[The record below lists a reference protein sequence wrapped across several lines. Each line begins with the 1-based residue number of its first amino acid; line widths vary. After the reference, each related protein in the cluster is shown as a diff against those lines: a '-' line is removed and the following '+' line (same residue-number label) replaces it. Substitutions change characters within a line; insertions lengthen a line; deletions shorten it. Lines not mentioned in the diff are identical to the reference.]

1 MQLSAQQKDAV
12 EHIGSPA
19 LVVAGAG
26 SGKTRTLTAK
36 LSYLISK
43 GYEPEK
49 ILAITFTNKAAEEM
63 KNRLVSITGLPLVR
77 FPWVRTY
84 HSACFKILKVHC
96 MLLGYHA
103 PLEIYAQYQQQ
114 KTLKEIITDKLDI
127 DKKYTPVILAQIS
140 RAKNSG
146 NPPAYFDRA
155 PRVAHIRLEDAFS
168 LYQQELKLRNAV
180 DFDDLLLLTRDLLRE
195 HPHIREQ
202 YQNLFQYIL
211 VDEYQDSN
219 NLQEELTG
227 LLISNGNL
235 FCVGDDWQAIYS
247 FRGSNV
253 DHFLSF
259 KEKYKDA
266 RVFRLEQNF
275 RSTDEIVQVANELI
289 GNNENRMEKSCFSDK
304 NGGLVEIFDFYE
316 DRDEARWIAR
326 KADSFRE
333 MGIPYDQ
340 MAILYRTKFCS
351 LAFEQTFRAFG
362 IPYRLLGGKGFF
374 ERKEILDINCYLI
387 AAAFEKDNVAFE
399 RIVNIPKRGI
409 GPGTINKIK
418 KLKKAD
424 MSLQEAVRLAVAEK
438 FLTPKI
444 TDSLN
449 DVMTLLDRIRD
460 MNPDAA
466 IKEVLSRTLY
476 LDYLKQFSRAN
487 TMDYTARE
495 ENIEQLIY
503 TASQKATL
511 VDYLEEA
518 ALVKEDKENDTEH
531 TNSAINLSTIHAA
544 KGLEFQVVFVAACE
558 ENLFPHWKSMESDS
572 GLEEER
578 RLMYVAVTRSERYL
592 YLSYA
597 GYRKGQYNLKSRFL
611 DEIEVSLEK
620 D

>member
-180 DFDDLLLLTRDLLRE
+180 DFDDLLFLTRDLLRE

-275 RSTDEIVQVANELI
+275 RSTDEIVQIANELI

-424 MSLQEAVRLAVAEK
+424 MSLQEAVRLAVSEK

-503 TASQKATL
+503 TASQKETL

>member
-1 MQLSAQQKDAV
+1 M
-12 EHIGSPA
+12 
-19 LVVAGAG
+19 
-26 SGKTRTLTAK
+26 
-36 LSYLISK
+36 
-43 GYEPEK
+43 
-49 ILAITFTNKAAEEM
+49 
-63 KNRLVSITGLPLVR
+63 
-77 FPWVRTY
+77 
-84 HSACFKILKVHC
+84 
-96 MLLGYHA
+96 
-103 PLEIYAQYQQQ
+103 
-114 KTLKEIITDKLDI
+114 
-127 DKKYTPVILAQIS
+127 
-140 RAKNSG
+140 
-146 NPPAYFDRA
+146 
-155 PRVAHIRLEDAFS
+155 
-168 LYQQELKLRNAV
+168 KLRNAV

>member
-63 KNRLVSITGLPLVR
+63 KNRLVSITGLPLYR

-275 RSTDEIVQVANELI
+275 RSTDEIVQIANELI

-503 TASQKATL
+503 TASQKETL

>member
-155 PRVAHIRLEDAFS
+155 PQVAHIRLEDAFS

>member
-63 KNRLVSITGLPLVR
+63 KNRLLSITGLPLYH

-155 PRVAHIRLEDAFS
+155 PRVAHIRLEDVFS

-180 DFDDLLLLTRDLLRE
+180 DFDDLLFLTRDLLRE
-195 HPHIREQ
+195 HNHIREQ

-275 RSTDEIVQVANELI
+275 RSTDEIVQIANALI

-304 NGGLVEIFDFYE
+304 NGGMVEIFDFYE

-351 LAFEQTFRAFG
+351 LAFEQTFRAFS

-399 RIVNIPKRGI
+399 RIVNIPKRGV

-460 MNPDAA
+460 MKPDAA

-503 TASQKATL
+503 TASQKETL
-511 VDYLEEA
+511 VDYLEDA
-518 ALVKEDKENDTEH
+518 ALVKEDKENDTEN

-578 RLMYVAVTRSERYL
+578 RRTSTHVCC
-592 YLSYA
+592 
-597 GYRKGQYNLKSRFL
+597 G
-611 DEIEVSLEK
+611 DEKRALPVFELCGLPQRPV
-620 D
+620 